1 MAKPDELKEKMN
13 NSGYKLTPQRKA
25 VLDIITHHK
34 SEHLSSEDI
43 YELAGDT
50 HPGIGL
56 ATIYRTLPILEKMDL
71 IKKIHLEDG
80 CVRYEL
86 NDPSR
91 VHSHHHLICTG
102 CGAVSEVQED
112 MLEALEKQI
121 YEDCGFLVKNH
132 SVKFYGSCSKCL
144 KA

>member
-1 MAKPDELKEKMN
+1 MADRNELKEKMN

-25 VLDIITHHK
+25 ILDIITLHR

-43 YELAGDT
+43 YGLSVIS

-56 ATIYRTLPILEKMDL
+56 ATIYRTLPILEKMNL
-71 IKKIHLEDG
+71 IKKIHLDDG

-86 NDPSR
+86 NDPSKI
-91 VHSHHHLICTG
+91 HSHHHLICTR
-102 CGAVSEVQED
+102 CGAISEVQED

-121 YEDCGFLVKNH
+121 FEDIGFHITNH
-132 SVKFYGSCSKCL
+132 SVKFYGFCSKCMQ
-144 KA
+144 

>member
-1 MAKPDELKEKMN
+1 MAKPDELKEKLN
-13 NSGYKLTPQRKA
+13 NGGYKLTPQRKA
-25 VLDIITHHK
+25 VLDIIRNHK

-43 YELAGDT
+43 YRLAGQT
-50 HPGIGL
+50 CSCIGL

-86 NDPSR
+86 NDPAKA
-91 VHSHHHLICTG
+91 HSHHHLICTH

-112 MLEALEKQI
+112 MLEVLERQI
-121 YEDCGFLVKNH
+121 FEDSGFFVTNH
-132 SVKFYGSCSKCL
+132 SVKFYGTCRKCMNT
-144 KA
+144 